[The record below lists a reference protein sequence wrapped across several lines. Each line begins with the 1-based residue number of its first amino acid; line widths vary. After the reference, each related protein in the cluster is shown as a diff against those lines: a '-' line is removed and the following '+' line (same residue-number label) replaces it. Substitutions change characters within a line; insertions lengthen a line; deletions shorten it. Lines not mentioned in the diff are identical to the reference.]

1 MTIDLTQLFASEGI
15 TANTDIYNGQTVVLG
30 QEEST
35 YQTGMQEEDE
45 SFSLKDP
52 NRFRQ
57 GPARFETEVEVEGDK
72 FTEDDLREYVVGLQ
86 PDELETLQLA
96 MFAEGYYGTIEDI
109 SEIQDPIET
118 GKALRGAARDAA
130 LTFEQGVTPGME
142 GVPTLDKRFA
152 SFTIEDLDAAKDEY
166 LQSKSPTIRVM
177 PASAV
182 DRMVED
188 TWKQLLGR
196 KPTAEERRAAF
207 GAVRAAQVAGGNAMQ
222 GGGVVE
228 SVDVTGILES
238 QAETADPARAEA
250 MSLSNTASAFKRV
263 LGLR

>member
-1 MTIDLTQLFASEGI
+1 MAIDLAQLFASEGM
-15 TANTDIYNGQTVVLG
+15 TANTEIYNGQTVVLG

-35 YQTGMQEEDE
+35 YRTEMQESE
-45 SFSLKDP
+45 FG
-52 NRFRQ
+52 Q
-57 GPARFETEVEVEGDK
+57 GPARFEAEIEVEGDK

-86 PDELETLQLA
+86 PDELLTLQQAL
-96 MFAEGYYGTIEDI
+96 FSEGYYGTIEDI
-109 SEIQDPIET
+109 TEIEDPIKT
-118 GKALRGAARDAA
+118 GRALQSAARDAA
-130 LTFEQGVTPGME
+130 MTFEQGVTPGME

-152 SFTIEDLDAAKDEY
+152 EFTIEDLNTAKDEY
-166 LQSKSPTIRVM
+166 LQTKDPTIRVM

-222 GGGVVE
+222 GGGIVE
-228 SVDVTGILES
+228 SVDVTGILEG
-238 QAETADPARAEA
+238 QAEAADPARAEA
-250 MSLSNTASAFKRV
+250 MSLSSSAATLKRV

>member
-1 MTIDLTQLFASEGI
+1 MTDIAQLFASVGMI
-15 TANTDIYNGQTVVLG
+15 PNTEIYNGQTVVLG

-35 YQTGMQEEDE
+35 YRTGMQESE
-45 SFSLKDP
+45 FG
-52 NRFRQ
+52 Q
-57 GPARFETEVEVEGDK
+57 GPARFEAEIEVEGDK

-86 PDELETLQLA
+86 PDELLTLQQAL
-96 MFAEGYYGTIEDI
+96 FSEGYYGTIEDI
-109 SEIQDPIET
+109 TEIEDPIKT
-118 GKALRGAARDAA
+118 GRALQSAAGDAA
-130 LTFEQGVTPGME
+130 MTFEQGITPGME

-152 SFTIEDLDAAKDEY
+152 EFTIEDLNTAKDEY
-166 LQSKSPTIRVM
+166 LQTKDPTIRVM

-222 GGGVVE
+222 GGGIVE
-228 SVDVTGILES
+228 SVDVTGILEG
-238 QAETADPARAEA
+238 QAEAADPAIAEA
-250 MSLSNTASAFKRV
+250 MSLSSSAATLKLV

>member
-1 MTIDLTQLFASEGI
+1 MTDIAQLFASEGMI
-15 TANTDIYNGQTVVLG
+15 PNTEIYNGQTVVLG

-35 YQTGMQEEDE
+35 YQTRRQE
-45 SFSLKDP
+45 LDP
-52 NRFRQ
+52 TRDSADRILLR
-57 GPARFETEVEVEGDK
+57 PETEIEIEGDK

-96 MFAEGYYGTIEDI
+96 MFTEGYYGTIEDI

-152 SFTIEDLDAAKDEY
+152 SFTIEDLDAAKNKY

-207 GAVRAAQVAGGNAMQ
+207 GAVRAAQIAGGNAMQ

-228 SVDVTGILES
+228 SVDVTGILEG
-238 QAETADPARAEA
+238 QAEAADPDRAEA

>member
-1 MTIDLTQLFASEGI
+1 MTIDLAQLFASEGM

-35 YQTGMQEEDE
+35 YQTRMQESE
-45 SFSLKDP
+45 FG
-52 NRFRQ
+52 Q
-57 GPARFETEVEVEGDK
+57 GPIRFETEVEVEGDK

-86 PDELETLQLA
+86 PDELLTLQQAL
-96 MFAEGYYGTIEDI
+96 FSEGYYGTIEDI
-109 SEIQDPIET
+109 TEIEDPINT
-118 GKALRGAARDAA
+118 GKALRSAARDAA
-130 LTFEQGVTPGME
+130 LTYEEGLTPGME
-142 GVPTLDKRFA
+142 GVPTLDNRFA
-152 SFTIEDLDAAKDEY
+152 EFTIEDLDTAKDEY
-166 LQSKSPTIRVM
+166 LQTKDPTIRVM

-188 TWKQLLGR
+188 TWKKLLGR

-222 GGGVVE
+222 DGGIVE
-228 SVDVTGILES
+228 SVDVTGIVEG
-238 QAETADPARAEA
+238 QAEAADPAMAEA
-250 MSLSNTASAFKRV
+250 ISLSSSAATLKRV